1 MNKSDSIRKSDRC
14 RQDTLKAMFL
24 WSYYSPGMMLI
35 GSLGGAL
42 VLWFGT
48 AEVLQHRLSVGELV
62 MFISYLALFYVP
74 INQIHSVNHMLQH
87 ALAASER
94 VFEVL
99 DLVPEVR
106 DRPNTPRANRSIA
119 RRRRVS
125 ARQVSLSGRRTDS

>member
-1 MNKSDSIRKSDRC
+1 
-14 RQDTLKAMFL
+14 
-24 WSYYSPGMMLI
+24 
-35 GSLGGAL
+35 
-42 VLWFGT
+42 
-48 AEVLQHRLSVGELV
+48 

-106 DRPNTPRANRSIA
+106 DLRRLEAPVTRLRGEVEFRASGFTIEQM
-119 RRRRVS
+119 RRF
-125 ARQVSLSGRRTDS
+125 